1 MCVLCRHEDVSAQQY
16 CGLEVGEETTRTF
29 KQTYYNSKLFI
40 LMRKRFIFLLALA
53 MSAMVGSLPV
63 MAQFDA
69 AANGLDPDSKLILDA
84 SQLSSPASDESEG
97 KHIEYLIDDNVG
109 TFWHSDW
116 HGKVNGPHYVQV
128 ELPSEVTGYYQF
140 VFGRRNSSN
149 TCQATEMLIQQSVDG
164 ANWADVKKVDLEWNG
179 DDDQGKYVISP
190 LFRLRG
196 AKALRFTC
204 TKFNTDLNGGRP
216 WHCAELQ
223 VYQPGKPVAPADM
236 INELLVSFDRFLPGG
251 PEELPIGTDFGQY
264 SNTEAWKAFQADMAV
279 AVSYAQ
285 TIEDGGSV
293 SADAANAI
301 VDKVEAD
308 YRDILASL
316 VKFSMNDGYY
326 RIVGGLK
333 YYTNKETGETDMD
346 GNPVTEKSYYDI
358 ALFSSLDG
366 WCWWGAKDEKDARQL
381 WKLNMVGEN
390 VKMVNAA
397 TDMQCA
403 VSKDNAISMSTA
415 VDTLMAFDFVGRE
428 NGHDIIYIRF
438 ASSPADHDGVY
449 EKNIY
454 FHQWGHE
461 KGAGEAPH
469 KMTLWQATWN
479 KGTAY
484 TDDKGTSEWY
494 LEPVSEEEAKA
505 LLDDYELVKNHD
517 KLVVNYKEYIDK
529 AKTALDVAKDAR
541 HAWKADTENPVIK
554 STDQFHSLWTEPKE
568 GSLDNLLDGN
578 RETFWHSAWS
588 TGTITGPH
596 QASLDVTV
604 EEPLIGTYQVY
615 VLRRN
620 TDDNHI
626 TRTSLY
632 GTNDETALQDVED
645 TKWTL
650 INENVSLPWFEGQ
663 SDSYSQPITFTEPFK
678 YLRFYEEETRGKSHT
693 EYHKC
698 GHYATFQIYPDIKVL
713 PTQFE
718 KMGEKALKLDEI
730 VEGYKT
736 LNLDELTLE
745 QYNALVEAYNAV
757 AAVLVDPTELR
768 NTMAN
773 NEKYP
778 DYVLVGTNPGY
789 WPNTESA
796 EHLENVL
803 KEATEYD
810 NKAEYTQEQSDKY
823 VADIV
828 AAKEALFAAALPV
841 DTTKW
846 YHLKFDTEENFD
858 KHNWTKE
865 NIKHGTLYGQRLAA
879 GVRPVENEVGSV
891 LDDDKIQ
898 AGAELYYFSQEQMTN
913 ENASQFRFVALT
925 DTTFAIQNRASGL
938 FIHRNVNNESGGIS
952 LQWIPAAFT
961 VKPIGYGQ
969 NILYMT
975 GIDGTVVSKAH
986 LNAWEQTTS
995 YLGTW
1000 DDSNPGCNSHFLI
1013 EAVEDVDYENY
1024 AVQRTLKRLSGD
1036 ISPLCYP
1043 YAMSTDN
1050 GAVYMPMGCF
1060 SKDGESFL
1068 ALKNVDGA
1076 IEPGV
1081 PFFVIPEGKYD
1092 GETTEDVYFVLGNK
1106 LTSEPKSA
1114 CGLYG
1119 TFADKWIGT
1128 GKVVF
1133 ADNVAKGVEGM
1144 DNGRNFCVPATS
1156 GYLVYGEAA
1165 MPEGAEYDIAIK
1177 INGKFD
1183 DMTSISNTVSNVAK
1197 RGNVYSLDGQM
1208 LRQNA
1213 TLNDVKSMGSGLYI
1227 INGVKVLVK

>member
-204 TKFNTDLNGGRP
+204 TKLNTDLNGGRP

-415 VDTLMAFDFVGRE
+415 VDP
-428 NGHDIIYIRF
+428 
-438 ASSPADHDGVY
+438 S
-449 EKNIY
+449 
-454 FHQWGHE
+454 
-461 KGAGEAPH
+461 
-469 KMTLWQATWN
+469 
-479 KGTAY
+479 
-484 TDDKGTSEWY
+484 
-494 LEPVSEEEAKA
+494 
-505 LLDDYELVKNHD
+505 
-517 KLVVNYKEYIDK
+517 
-529 AKTALDVAKDAR
+529 
-541 HAWKADTENPVIK
+541 
-554 STDQFHSLWTEPKE
+554 
-568 GSLDNLLDGN
+568 
-578 RETFWHSAWS
+578 WHS
-588 TGTITGPH
+588 
-596 QASLDVTV
+596 
-604 EEPLIGTYQVY
+604 
-615 VLRRN
+615 
-620 TDDNHI
+620 
-626 TRTSLY
+626 TS
-632 GTNDETALQDVED
+632 
-645 TKWTL
+645 
-650 INENVSLPWFEGQ
+650 
-663 SDSYSQPITFTEPFK
+663 
-678 YLRFYEEETRGKSHT
+678 
-693 EYHKC
+693 
-698 GHYATFQIYPDIKVL
+698 
-713 PTQFE
+713 
-718 KMGEKALKLDEI
+718 
-730 VEGYKT
+730 
-736 LNLDELTLE
+736 
-745 QYNALVEAYNAV
+745 
-757 AAVLVDPTELR
+757 
-768 NTMAN
+768 
-773 NEKYP
+773 
-778 DYVLVGTNPGY
+778 
-789 WPNTESA
+789 
-796 EHLENVL
+796 
-803 KEATEYD
+803 
-810 NKAEYTQEQSDKY
+810 
-823 VADIV
+823 
-828 AAKEALFAAALPV
+828 
-841 DTTKW
+841 
-846 YHLKFDTEENFD
+846 
-858 KHNWTKE
+858 
-865 NIKHGTLYGQRLAA
+865 
-879 GVRPVENEVGSV
+879 
-891 LDDDKIQ
+891 
-898 AGAELYYFSQEQMTN
+898 
-913 ENASQFRFVALT
+913 
-925 DTTFAIQNRASGL
+925 
-938 FIHRNVNNESGGIS
+938 
-952 LQWIPAAFT
+952 
-961 VKPIGYGQ
+961 
-969 NILYMT
+969 
-975 GIDGTVVSKAH
+975 
-986 LNAWEQTTS
+986 
-995 YLGTW
+995 
-1000 DDSNPGCNSHFLI
+1000 
-1013 EAVEDVDYENY
+1013 
-1024 AVQRTLKRLSGD
+1024 
-1036 ISPLCYP
+1036 
-1043 YAMSTDN
+1043 
-1050 GAVYMPMGCF
+1050 
-1060 SKDGESFL
+1060 
-1068 ALKNVDGA
+1068 
-1076 IEPGV
+1076 
-1081 PFFVIPEGKYD
+1081 
-1092 GETTEDVYFVLGNK
+1092 
-1106 LTSEPKSA
+1106 
-1114 CGLYG
+1114 
-1119 TFADKWIGT
+1119 
-1128 GKVVF
+1128 
-1133 ADNVAKGVEGM
+1133 
-1144 DNGRNFCVPATS
+1144 
-1156 GYLVYGEAA
+1156 
-1165 MPEGAEYDIAIK
+1165 
-1177 INGKFD
+1177 
-1183 DMTSISNTVSNVAK
+1183 
-1197 RGNVYSLDGQM
+1197 
-1208 LRQNA
+1208 
-1213 TLNDVKSMGSGLYI
+1213 
-1227 INGVKVLVK
+1227 

>member
-1 MCVLCRHEDVSAQQY
+1 M
-16 CGLEVGEETTRTF
+16 
-29 KQTYYNSKLFI
+29 
-40 LMRKRFIFLLALA
+40 
-53 MSAMVGSLPV
+53 
-63 MAQFDA
+63 
-69 AANGLDPDSKLILDA
+69 
-84 SQLSSPASDESEG
+84 
-97 KHIEYLIDDNVG
+97 
-109 TFWHSDW
+109 
-116 HGKVNGPHYVQV
+116 
-128 ELPSEVTGYYQF
+128 
-140 VFGRRNSSN
+140 
-149 TCQATEMLIQQSVDG
+149 
-164 ANWADVKKVDLEWNG
+164 
-179 DDDQGKYVISP
+179 
-190 LFRLRG
+190 
-196 AKALRFTC
+196 
-204 TKFNTDLNGGRP
+204 
-216 WHCAELQ
+216 
-223 VYQPGKPVAPADM
+223 
-236 INELLVSFDRFLPGG
+236 
-251 PEELPIGTDFGQY
+251 
-264 SNTEAWKAFQADMAV
+264 
-279 AVSYAQ
+279 
-285 TIEDGGSV
+285 
-293 SADAANAI
+293 
-301 VDKVEAD
+301 
-308 YRDILASL
+308 
-316 VKFSMNDGYY
+316 
-326 RIVGGLK
+326 
-333 YYTNKETGETDMD
+333 
-346 GNPVTEKSYYDI
+346 
-358 ALFSSLDG
+358 
-366 WCWWGAKDEKDARQL
+366 
-381 WKLNMVGEN
+381 
-390 VKMVNAA
+390 
-397 TDMQCA
+397 
-403 VSKDNAISMSTA
+403 
-415 VDTLMAFDFVGRE
+415 
-428 NGHDIIYIRF
+428 
-438 ASSPADHDGVY
+438 
-449 EKNIY
+449 
-454 FHQWGHE
+454 
-461 KGAGEAPH
+461 
-469 KMTLWQATWN
+469 
-479 KGTAY
+479 
-484 TDDKGTSEWY
+484 
-494 LEPVSEEEAKA
+494 
-505 LLDDYELVKNHD
+505 
-517 KLVVNYKEYIDK
+517 
-529 AKTALDVAKDAR
+529 
-541 HAWKADTENPVIK
+541 
-554 STDQFHSLWTEPKE
+554 
-568 GSLDNLLDGN
+568 
-578 RETFWHSAWS
+578 
-588 TGTITGPH
+588 
-596 QASLDVTV
+596 
-604 EEPLIGTYQVY
+604 
-615 VLRRN
+615 
-620 TDDNHI
+620 
-626 TRTSLY
+626 
-632 GTNDETALQDVED
+632 
-645 TKWTL
+645 
-650 INENVSLPWFEGQ
+650 
-663 SDSYSQPITFTEPFK
+663 
-678 YLRFYEEETRGKSHT
+678 
-693 EYHKC
+693 
-698 GHYATFQIYPDIKVL
+698 
-713 PTQFE
+713 
-718 KMGEKALKLDEI
+718 
-730 VEGYKT
+730 
-736 LNLDELTLE
+736 
-745 QYNALVEAYNAV
+745 
-757 AAVLVDPTELR
+757 
-768 NTMAN
+768 
-773 NEKYP
+773 
-778 DYVLVGTNPGY
+778 
-789 WPNTESA
+789 
-796 EHLENVL
+796 L

-891 LDDDKIQ
+891 LDDEQIQ
-898 AGAELYYFSQEQMTN
+898 AGAELYYFSQEQMAN